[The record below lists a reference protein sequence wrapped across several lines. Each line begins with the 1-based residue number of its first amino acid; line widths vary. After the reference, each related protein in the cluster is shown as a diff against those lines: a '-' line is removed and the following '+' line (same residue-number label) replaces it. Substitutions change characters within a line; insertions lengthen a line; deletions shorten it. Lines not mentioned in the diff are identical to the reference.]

1 MSIMGSRT
9 YFSFPAAETLLIP
22 QQFLGSFVMFFPSLL
37 FQILSSWQQQ
47 KIRWARKTLAIRL
60 IMLVPSLNLVSFSP
74 SFFSTVECSGWNIA
88 VLLLLLSGGK
98 KNCCVTPWVCWTWC
112 QKIYC
117 GGVGC
122 DGTCRINHP
131 LAPWWGLLFPI
142 ADRFKGGRDVRVFE
156 GNGHRQLVPTD
167 VDLPV
172 RQYLPRRYL

>member
-1 MSIMGSRT
+1 MGIMGSRT

-37 FQILSSWQQQ
+37 LQILSYWQQQ

-60 IMLVPSLNLVSFSP
+60 IMFVPSLNLVSFSP
-74 SFFSTVECSGWNIA
+74 SFFFHRRMFRMKYCCTRSLTFGR
-88 VLLLLLSGGK
+88 K